1 VLDEPKYQIVASCC
15 ELKRDSKLYQKIKRF
30 KTSLFTYK
38 LLEKCFSFESSPNKP
53 TKYIS

>member
-15 ELKRDSKLYQKIKRF
+15 ELRRDSKLYQKTRDSK
-30 KTSLFTYK
+30 LLCTYK